1 MADAIS
7 SSTAQP
13 IPNQTPPPA
22 PEARREEQSQSQVE
36 APQENQAAT
45 ERRPD
50 PSERVGT
57 NVDTSA

>member
-13 IPNQTPPPA
+13 IPNQTPPPE
-22 PEARREEQSQSQVE
+22 PRREEQSQQRVE

-45 ERRPD
+45 ERGPD
-50 PSERVGT
+50 ANQRVGS